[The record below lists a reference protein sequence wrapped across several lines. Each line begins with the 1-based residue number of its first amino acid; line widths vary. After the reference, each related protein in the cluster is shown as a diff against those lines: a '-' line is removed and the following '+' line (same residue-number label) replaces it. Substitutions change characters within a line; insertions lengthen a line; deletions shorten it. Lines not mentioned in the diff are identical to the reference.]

1 MELLDTN
8 LEGKAKL
15 YKEVPLSC
23 IFMMNERYIV
33 QKIKGSTKIY
43 EVMGETWCRKW
54 SMELRTYHKNY
65 QVETWSKILSSL
77 SPKGLNE
84 NGKVHKSMLKERFKS
99 LNMVFEK
106 IHKTQNAWV
115 VYNEQLRVDM
125 ESKVWGAP

>member
-23 IFMMNERYIV
+23 IFMMNE
-33 QKIKGSTKIY
+33 
-43 EVMGETWCRKW
+43 
-54 SMELRTYHKNY
+54 RTYHKNY

-115 VYNEQLRVDM
+115 VYNEQLRNAEGGV
-125 ESKVWGAP
+125 VVVNGALVVPLGLFSEGSQELGWNGERGFEKPR